1 MNTPVGSYMGL
12 FDREVHDI
20 DGPGEKLT
28 EYDMYF
34 FSLFVCCYFTAKQYM
49 CMTTSILLFFS
60 SVLFNPLSVLCLLR
74 RIWRTPGLGRG
85 IREIN

>member
-34 FSLFVCCYFTAKQYM
+34 FLCLFAA
-49 CMTTSILLFFS
+49 ILLQS
-60 SVLFNPLSVLCLLR
+60 STCV
-74 RIWRTPGLGRG
+74 
-85 IREIN
+85 